1 MNSYDNGNAYRQ
13 AKPSNYRPWAVGAGA
28 LLLAIL
34 LGYVDAAVLSGVRSS
49 YGVSDM
55 VVPMRVAA
63 LLTVAVAL
71 LAIGAV
77 ASFLS
82 AFRQS
87 ATAEVE
93 AEGQEQAHE
102 PLVAEEIDVF
112 NVRKAA

>member
-13 AKPSNYRPWAVGAGA
+13 AKPSNYPRWAVGAGA

-34 LGYVDAAVLSGVRSS
+34 LGYVDAAVLSGEKSS

-63 LLTVAVAL
+63 LLTVAVVL
-71 LAIGAV
+71 LAVGAV

-82 AFRQS
+82 AFRQN
-87 ATAEVE
+87 ATAQPGV
-93 AEGQEQAHE
+93 EGQDGE
-102 PLVAEEIDVF
+102 PLGPEEIDVF